1 MYYLIFVK
9 FHIPGVIKIR
19 ENWSIWI
26 LWNFIYPGSWKS
38 EKIEEFDFC
47 EVSCTWGHESW
58 RKLKHL
64 IFVRF
69 RVPGVMKI
77 RENWSIWFLWSF
89 AYAGSWKLEKIEEFG
104 FLWSFVY
111 MGTQNSQ
118 KLNDSIFSK
127 IEWPRVHETSLQ
139 YHLLTLGS
147 LSISYSGGKGPYLG
161 GLSHLLYN
169 IDPKVRIFST
179 FIKRPKA
186 AHCPRALY
194 MWKKNGRQSN
204 PRILVMHRS
213 HRKKNWVDRWWFR
226 LPSNRPKL
234 VTIQWVIR

>member
-1 MYYLIFVK
+1 MDLSKPNFGGTVSCK
-9 FHIPGVIKIR
+9 GTGCR
-19 ENWSIWI
+19 EVGWTQKARRRRTGNWLDSNADA
-26 LWNFIYPGSWKS
+26 LNGEKQGS
-38 EKIEEFDFC
+38 DFC
-47 EVSCTWGHESW
+47 DVSCT
-58 RKLKHL
+58 
-64 IFVRF
+64 ICVF
-69 RVPGVMKI
+69 GVMKI
-77 RENWSIWFLWSF
+77 GENWSIWFLSSF
-89 AYAGSWKLEKIEEFG
+89 VYPGSWKLEKIEEFG

-118 KLNDSIFSK
+118 KLNASIFSK

-234 VTIQWVIR
+234 VTI

>member
-1 MYYLIFVK
+1 MKHLIFVK
-9 FHIPGVIKIR
+9 F
-19 ENWSIWI
+19 
-26 LWNFIYPGSWKS
+26 
-38 EKIEEFDFC
+38 
-47 EVSCTWGHESW
+47 
-58 RKLKHL
+58 
-64 IFVRF
+64 
-69 RVPGVMKI
+69 RVDGVMNI
-77 RENWSIWFLWSF
+77 GENWSIWFLWSF

-194 MWKKNGRQSN
+194 MWKKMVGNQTPES
-204 PRILVMHRS
+204 
-213 HRKKNWVDRWWFR
+213 
-226 LPSNRPKL
+226 
-234 VTIQWVIR
+234 